1 MISLVLMKKIY
12 ISPNLD
18 ITLDVRK
25 LTLKSYAT
33 NPRSTDN
40 RFLIW

>member
-18 ITLDVRK
+18 IRK
-25 LTLKSYAT
+25 LRLKSYAT
-33 NPRSTDN
+33 NPGSTDN
-40 RFLIW
+40 RFPIW